1 MATISEPNPGSHEP
15 APGSPVS
22 RTAGTSASP
31 ATWVPANPAPLGLAA
46 FGITTLVLSVM
57 NANLVS
63 FAHDLPIVLGMA
75 LAYGGIGQLLAGMW
89 EFRAGNTFGAVAFTS
104 FGAFW
109 ISFFFL
115 VTFDLAKVTGG
126 AAAVNAGLGLY
137 LWAWAIFTA
146 MMFLCSFTA
155 TRGVQLVFLLL
166 TLTFIFLGIGNSGG
180 TASMIHVGGY
190 LGIATAAAALYT
202 ACGEIMAQVYGHDVL
217 PLGRPVPHN

>member
-1 MATISEPNPGSHEP
+1 MATISDPRGGSTP
-15 APGSPVS
+15 VTPPTAASGSP
-22 RTAGTSASP
+22 T
-31 ATWVPANPAPLGLAA
+31 TWLPANPAPLGLAA
-46 FGITTLVLSVM
+46 FGITTLMLSVM

-63 FAHDLPIVLGMA
+63 FAHDLPVVLGMA
-75 LAYGGIGQLLAGMW
+75 LAYGGIAQLLAGMW
-89 EFRAGNTFGAVAFTS
+89 EFRAGNVFGAVAFTS
-104 FGAFW
+104 FGCFW

-137 LWAWAIFTA
+137 LWSWAIFTG

-155 TRGVQLVFLLL
+155 TRAVQAVFLAL
-166 TLTFIFLGIGNSGG
+166 TLTFVFLGIGNSGG

-190 LGIATAAAALYT
+190 LGIVTAALALYA
-202 ACGEIMAQVYGHDVL
+202 ACGEIMASVYKRDVL